1 MNAVIDMGSELL
13 LDLSEVCDP
22 YVRLLA
28 AALGQT
34 LAEGSPWVALDK
46 QSAALFGLSPA
57 NAHPALAAVSRGR
70 TLRRPPVTKRVVA

>member
-1 MNAVIDMGSELL
+1 MNVVIDLGSELL
-13 LDLSEVCDP
+13 LDRSEVSDP

-46 QSAALFGLSPA
+46 KSAALCGFSLADADP
-57 NAHPALAAVSRGR
+57 PLAATSRSRAVACYAGR
-70 TLRRPPVTKRVVA
+70 Q

>member
-1 MNAVIDMGSELL
+1 MNAVIDLGSELL
-13 LDLSEVCDP
+13 LDRSGVHDP

-46 QSAALFGLSPA
+46 QSAALFGLAPA
-57 NAHPALAAVSRGR
+57 EAHPARVATHRRLLVEGR
-70 TLRRPPVTKRVVA
+70 V